1 MQGNGLNQT
10 ALGPRSVTIL
20 DLRGKG
26 TLSEE
31 EQELF
36 RKTAPGRRTW
46 GGSLILGDDP
56 MLDEREEL
64 KLDREKK
71 RIGCNGVVWLPDD
84 ELPPSGDSQIR
95 LMLKL
100 TELGVALGRL
110 PE

>member
-46 GGSLILGDDP
+46 GGSLILGDDLI
-56 MLDEREEL
+56 LDELAEF
-64 KLDREKK
+64 KFDRKK
-71 RIGCNGVVWLPDD
+71 KHFGKRGVHWLPDD